1 MPHIN
6 LNQYFDEDWEVVRK
20 TKPHRKNKSHRPSQ
34 PSTEAEPALTD
45 DFDAFTIT
53 YNASR
58 HERAWILDSLSTFH
72 EQQWIEDVTRLVKGG
87 KEATVYQC
95 TTNNRL
101 QTEYIAAKIY
111 RPRRFRSLK
120 NDALYREG
128 RQHLDDE
135 GRRINEDGMLHA
147 IQKRTEYG
155 RELMH
160 TSWIEHEF
168 QTLKILQAAGADVPV
183 PYASG
188 NNAILMGFIGD
199 ADGPARTLNS
209 IHLNQVE
216 ARLLFQR
223 TIHNIEI
230 MLANGRI
237 HGDLSAFNILYWEGE
252 ITLID
257 FPQVVQPDQ
266 NRNAYAIFQRDVERV
281 CEYFQRQGITSNDHK
296 LARDIWK
303 ANGNRLDPEVDV
315 RYLDG
320 DNEED
325 REFYDKYLRGY
336 T

>member
-1 MPHIN
+1 
-6 LNQYFDEDWEVVRK
+6 
-20 TKPHRKNKSHRPSQ
+20 
-34 PSTEAEPALTD
+34 
-45 DFDAFTIT
+45 
-53 YNASR
+53 
-58 HERAWILDSLSTFH
+58 
-72 EQQWIEDVTRLVKGG
+72 
-87 KEATVYQC
+87 
-95 TTNNRL
+95 
-101 QTEYIAAKIY
+101 
-111 RPRRFRSLK
+111 
-120 NDALYREG
+120 
-128 RQHLDDE
+128 
-135 GRRINEDGMLHA
+135 
-147 IQKRTEYG
+147 
-155 RELMH
+155 
-160 TSWIEHEF
+160 
-168 QTLKILQAAGADVPV
+168 
-183 PYASG
+183 
-188 NNAILMGFIGD
+188 
-199 ADGPARTLNS
+199 
-209 IHLNQVE
+209 
-216 ARLLFQR
+216 
-223 TIHNIEI
+223 